1 MAVKDPALTL
11 IWNFAVTTTPVSGWH
26 LYNLY
31 TGTDQLLVKGTII
44 PGTAITT
51 SDGQINF
58 LVASTNSGYHCYMY
72 GYGNSNYQ
80 TKQSTDQRESPL
92 CYRGSASSRAGDP
105 SINFEYWI
113 TDRTPAGGY
122 GSTVF
127 QASSGPMNSDD
138 SQYSFGFGVNAPNQQ
153 YNWNDVSF
161 GFKNSNGTSV
171 DMQAGSNIQ
180 IYSLK
185 QS

>member
-1 MAVKDPALTL
+1 
-11 IWNFAVTTTPVSGWH
+11 
-26 LYNLY
+26 
-31 TGTDQLLVKGTII
+31 
-44 PGTAITT
+44 
-51 SDGQINF
+51 
-58 LVASTNSGYHCYMY
+58 
-72 GYGNSNYQ
+72 
-80 TKQSTDQRESPL
+80 
-92 CYRGSASSRAGDP
+92 
-105 SINFEYWI
+105 
-113 TDRTPAGGY
+113 TPAGGY